1 MSRPSSKPPFPNEHQ
16 PAMLQLTPEQAEAL
30 EQVELDMLRQR
41 LARHLSEQWPATADR
56 LGARLPEFIAFTSA
70 AAARHGIHVTLAV
83 LRYVNLC
90 FVWGS
95 AFEDKPGFEWARD
108 LLADPR
114 MHEWQK
120 LHHLVRQSVER
131 LGRSNQNGD
140 SGLPIP
146 EVLQATDARL
156 MQMFAGLGMAG
167 RLLLREGIEL
177 PLLPCDLELAAIRI
191 TDDAPNFE
199 YLVSDTGVSR
209 GPGAPPTAVLRV
221 DAEHPAWPERIHVLT
236 RSTGGGGKPT
246 RLQVRTTSQ
255 ATCDAN
261 RHPHVAFAGKHG
273 AWDLRG
279 GDARAISWPLSAPE
293 PNSALPALFAAI
305 AEETVPD
312 MARLQLSTCALR
324 EQGVP
329 LGSGSMQ
336 LWTYAADQWLLQ
348 LKRSAPDP
356 MHWPERNAVA
366 GSTRV
371 ALERDGTAL
380 DAAGWEQG
388 FNTLDA
394 QLQAALD
401 KLGAAWERS
410 LGIERAQLTANAA
423 VLCGSAALA
432 WGWHQQSDD
441 LRSPM
446 SMRLQAWLALEA
458 FAIELEC
465 TGEMRAGRAHAGLRL
480 SANGAA
486 ELHKHLVRR
495 TSSWDDVSEASSDC
509 VARFRV
515 PFKLDIDSFATSE
528 AATVNATS
536 ACTGGLVGEAG
547 LRPRVEG
554 GSGCQWYA
562 QLRIEQVTVD
572 ISLDEPLLG
581 QSLKTLTLL
590 PAMPLLSWSLG

>member
-1 MSRPSSKPPFPNEHQ
+1 
-16 PAMLQLTPEQAEAL
+16 MLQLTPEQAEAL
-30 EQVELDMLRQR
+30 EHVELEMLRQR
-41 LARHLSEQWPATADR
+41 LAHHLSGQWPTTADR
-56 LGARLPEFIAFTSA
+56 LGARLPEFIEFTSA
-70 AAARHGIHVTLAV
+70 AAARHGIGITLAV

-95 AFEDKPGFEWARD
+95 AFEDKPGLEWAHE

-131 LGRSNQNGD
+131 LGQSSQNKNSD
-140 SGLPIP
+140 LPRP
-146 EVLQATDARL
+146 EVLLAADARL
-156 MQMFAGLGMAG
+156 MQVFAGLGMAG
-167 RLLLREGIEL
+167 RLLLREGIAL

-191 TDDAPNFE
+191 TNEAPGFE
-199 YLVSDTGVSR
+199 YLLSKTGVSR
-209 GPGAPPTAVLRV
+209 VPAAPPPAVLRV
-221 DAEHPAWPERIHVLT
+221 DVEHPAWPERIHVLA
-236 RSTGGGGKPT
+236 RSTGGGSKPT

-279 GDARAISWPLSAPE
+279 GDARAISWPLSAPAHS
-293 PNSALPALFAAI
+293 SAPPALSAAI
-305 AEETVPD
+305 AEETAPD
-312 MARLQLSTCALR
+312 MARLQLSTCGLR
-324 EQGVP
+324 EQGMP

-356 MHWPERNAVA
+356 VHWPECNAVA
-366 GSTRV
+366 SNTRV

-388 FNTLDA
+388 FNSLDA
-394 QLQAALD
+394 QLQAALG

-423 VLCGSAALA
+423 MLCGSAALA

-446 SMRLQAWLALEA
+446 SMRLQAWLALQA
-458 FAIELEC
+458 FAIDLEC
-465 TGEMRAGRAHAGLRL
+465 TGELRADRAHAGLRL
-480 SANGAA
+480 RATGAA
-486 ELHKHLVRR
+486 ELDKQLVRR
-495 TSSWDDVSEASSDC
+495 TSSPDDVSEGSSDC
-509 VARFRV
+509 VARFRI
-515 PFKLDIDSFATSE
+515 PFKLEIDSFASAE

-547 LRPRVEG
+547 LRPRLEG
-554 GSGCQWYA
+554 GSGCEWYV

-581 QSLKTLTLL
+581 PSLKTLTLL